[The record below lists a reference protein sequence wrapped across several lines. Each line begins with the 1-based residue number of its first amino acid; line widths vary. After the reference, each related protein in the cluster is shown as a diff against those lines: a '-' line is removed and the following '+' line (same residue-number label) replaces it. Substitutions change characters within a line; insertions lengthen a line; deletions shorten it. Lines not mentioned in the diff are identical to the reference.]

1 MFIDDTIN
9 LAVPD
14 DIGTDHMQPE
24 FGTSHWT
31 EVAKIFL
38 IRISSF
44 SKRIIRKLL
53 IITDQGERENASNAA
68 SVLARSSSG
77 SCSLS

>member
-9 LAVPD
+9 LAVLD

-44 SKRIIRKLL
+44 P
-53 IITDQGERENASNAA
+53 
-68 SVLARSSSG
+68 SG
-77 SCSLS
+77 L